1 MTTLLSSR
9 LRPQT
14 MPLRSFN
21 PCFVFSRR
29 AGAIAVSCFLIVFS
43 FVFMVL
49 CFSQLSAG
57 SMLRPGTQAAFA
69 IASIL
74 QVTLVG
80 LASTII
86 FASWEEDI
94 RLIRLSVYLTVTHL
108 VVNLVVLV
116 CLLVAVGSIVTCG
129 AGRFPCSNLVVAKP
143 AWDVLS
149 VLSLLVELYL
159 SVVVFSYFVHLKD
172 HSRRACIPEV
182 SSRSL
187 STPSSHKPDY
197 KRLLSISETDAA
209 VELSAVEPG
218 TTARSFSTPEP
229 EAGYGGGLRTYE
241 EAEQNEKER
250 LRREMENEGNQAVS
264 FPIPSTSGT
273 GILTPLGL
281 EWRDGD
287 LPPYTSR

>member
-1 MTTLLSSR
+1 
-9 LRPQT
+9 
-14 MPLRSFN
+14 
-21 PCFVFSRR
+21 
-29 AGAIAVSCFLIVFS
+29 
-43 FVFMVL
+43 
-49 CFSQLSAG
+49 
-57 SMLRPGTQAAFA
+57 MLRDDTQAAFA

-74 QVTLVG
+74 QVTLVV

-86 FASWEEDI
+86 FASWEEDT
-94 RLIRLSVYLTVTHL
+94 RLVHLSVYLTVIHL
-108 VVNLVVLV
+108 VVNLIVLV
-116 CLLVAVGSIVTCG
+116 CLLVAVGSTVACG
-129 AGRFPCSNLVVAKP
+129 TGKFPCSDLVVPKI

-149 VLSLLVELYL
+149 ALILFVELYL
-159 SVVVFSYFVHLKD
+159 SIVVSSYFVHLKD
-172 HSRRACIPEV
+172 HTRRPYMPEP

-187 STPSSHKPDY
+187 SMPSSHKRDH
-197 KRLLSISETDAA
+197 KRLLSTSEPDAA
-209 VELSAVEPG
+209 VELNAVESG

-264 FPIPSTSGT
+264 AFPIPSTSGT

-287 LPPYTSR
+287 LPPYTS